1 MVTPAAAH
9 FIKDTKI
16 PTNTHS
22 DSQAQPSDWVM
33 RWAYLIKHA
42 PQSEKSKG
50 VLQAQA
56 QAHDQANLDADV
68 LDLACGNGRHMRW
81 LHEQGLRVLGVDKD
95 SEALA
100 RCRSDGQVV
109 MADLESATGSDGNVS
124 WPLNQ
129 SQFNAVI
136 VTNYLWRPLFPYI
149 LNALKDN
156 GVLIYE
162 TFALGNELIGRPSRP
177 DFLLKQGEL
186 LQICTNLRVVAY
198 EEVLLSQ
205 PDRFVQRIVAI
216 RGPKEVSGIERYRP
230 TSR

>member
-1 MVTPAAAH
+1 M
-9 FIKDTKI
+9 
-16 PTNTHS
+16 NTHS

-33 RWAYLIKHA
+33 RWACLIEHT
-42 PQSEKSKG
+42 PLSEQSTG
-50 VLQAQA
+50 VLQAP
-56 QAHDQANLDADV
+56 DQADLNADV

-95 SEALA
+95 SEALTH
-100 RCRSDGQVV
+100 CRSYGQVV
-109 MADLESATGSDGNVS
+109 MADLERPIDANDEVF
-124 WPLNQ
+124 WPLHE

-162 TFALGNELIGRPSRP
+162 TFAVGNELIGRPSRP

-186 LQICTNLRVVAY
+186 LQICSNLRVIAY
-198 EEVLLSQ
+198 EEVLLSN

-216 RGPKEVSGIERYRP
+216 RGSKEVSSIERYRP